1 MIVFLSLS
9 KGSLSS
15 SCSFSTPAFTQLHD
29 VSRYK
34 IWHYSPICHPFVY
47 DSYIMRQVRCTPPL
61 PCTFQ
66 GRRPLLPPTESG
78 RSNTWLLELRLKIL
92 KMPPALLL
100 PMKLCQFLSLS
111 CSMGSA
117 QSNLKD
123 AVLSI
128 NASVVYSIW
137 YDDKSFPN
145 FPKFLDLAKKK
156 HYCRSLDCS
165 LNQMEAGKVPDDMFI
180 NYAKNH
186 K

>member
-78 RSNTWLLELRLKIL
+78 RSNTWLLKLRLKIL

-100 PMKLCQFLSLS
+100 PTKLCQFLSLS

-156 HYCRSLDCS
+156 HYCRIIGLLIESNGS
-165 LNQMEAGKVPDDMFI
+165 W
-180 NYAKNH
+180 
-186 K
+186 

>member
-15 SCSFSTPAFTQLHD
+15 SCSFSTPAAFTQLHD
-29 VSRYK
+29 VSGYK
-34 IWHYSPICHPFVY
+34 IWHSSPICHPFVY
-47 DSYIMRQVRCTPPL
+47 DSYTMRQDRCTPPL

-92 KMPPALLL
+92 EMPPALLF

-128 NASVVYSIW
+128 NASVVYSI
-137 YDDKSFPN
+137 YDMMISLSVISPN
-145 FPKFLDLAKKK
+145 SWDLAKKK
-156 HYCRSLDCS
+156 HYCRIIGLLIGSNGS
-165 LNQMEAGKVPDDMFI
+165 W
-180 NYAKNH
+180 
-186 K
+186 